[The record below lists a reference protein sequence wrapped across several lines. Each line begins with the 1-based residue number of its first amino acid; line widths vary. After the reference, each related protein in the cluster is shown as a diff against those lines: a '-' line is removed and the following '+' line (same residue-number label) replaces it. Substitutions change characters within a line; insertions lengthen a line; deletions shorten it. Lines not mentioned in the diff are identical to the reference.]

1 MASAGDVF
9 DHGRHGTSLAQVD
22 EAKTRR
28 CSPASVTAVGPPK
41 PLLIAAPCDAGEYP
55 VVVFLHGYLAN
66 NYFYSQLLQHVASHG
81 FIVIAPQMYTLSGP
95 DTTAEINSAA
105 AVVDWLA
112 ADGLSSTLPPN
123 VRPILTAVSIAG
135 HSRGG
140 KVAFAL
146 ALGHAKTSLPL
157 AALVAVDPVDGTG
170 LGQQTAPPIL
180 TYKETPLRVQAPVM
194 VIGTGLG
201 EVPRNAL
208 FPPCAPLGVSHAAF
222 YDECPAPAC
231 HLVARD
237 YGHTDMMDDVTRGA
251 KGLATRAV
259 CKNGESRAP
268 MRRFVG
274 GAMVAFLK
282 KWVEGRPEWLDGIR
296 DRPEVAPVVLS
307 AVEFRDE

>member
-1 MASAGDVF
+1 M
-9 DHGRHGTSLAQVD
+9 
-22 EAKTRR
+22 
-28 CSPASVTAVGPPK
+28 
-41 PLLIAAPCDAGEYP
+41 
-55 VVVFLHGYLAN
+55 
-66 NYFYSQLLQHVASHG
+66 QL
-81 FIVIAPQMYTLSGP
+81 YTLSGP
-95 DTTAEINSAA
+95 DTTGEINTAA
-105 AVVDWLA
+105 AVVGWLA

-123 VRPILTAVSIAG
+123 VRPNLTQVSISG

-157 AALVAVDPVDGTG
+157 AALIAVDPVDGTG
-170 LGQQTAPPIL
+170 LGKQTPPPIL
-180 TYKETPLRVQAPVM
+180 TYDKETPLRVPAPVM

-237 YGHTDMMDDVTRGA
+237 YGHTDMMDDVTTGA

-259 CKNGESRAP
+259 CKSGGARAP

-296 DRPEVAPVVLS
+296 ERTEVAPVVLS